1 MRLELELD
9 TTTELLLKALARLGW
24 AGLLVLGA
32 TWLVWP
38 TLPLAGPVTLT
49 ALVSAGLSLLAWA
62 LNELYVLDLSE
73 RRLVYISRLFA
84 HQREQSFPFQEILAT
99 SLVTTAYRGVR
110 GGQVQY
116 LSAPCL
122 VTRAGQ
128 VLRVGDFAVWQKA
141 HQRARELAEQV
152 GCSFHDPGTGRS
164 LAVIPTGSVVELSD
178 APARPSLG
186 ERVTLAWSLAL
197 FAWFCLL
204 LLALSRPR

>member
-9 TTTELLLKALARLGW
+9 TATELLLKALARLGW
-24 AGLLVLGA
+24 AGLLVLGV

-38 TLPLAGPVTLT
+38 TLPLGGPVALT
-49 ALVSAGLSLLAWA
+49 ALVSLALSLLAWA
-62 LNELYVLDLSE
+62 LNELYVLDLGQ

-84 HQREQSFPFQEILAT
+84 HRREQSFPFQEILAT
-99 SLVTTAYRGVR
+99 SLVTTASRGVR

-128 VLRVGDFAVWQKA
+128 ILRVGDFESSRKA

-152 GCSFHDPGTGRS
+152 ECSFHDPGQGRS
-164 LAVIPTGSVVELSD
+164 LRVIPTGSVVELSD

-186 ERVTLAWSLAL
+186 ERVTLTWSLAL

-204 LLALSRPR
+204 LLALSGPG